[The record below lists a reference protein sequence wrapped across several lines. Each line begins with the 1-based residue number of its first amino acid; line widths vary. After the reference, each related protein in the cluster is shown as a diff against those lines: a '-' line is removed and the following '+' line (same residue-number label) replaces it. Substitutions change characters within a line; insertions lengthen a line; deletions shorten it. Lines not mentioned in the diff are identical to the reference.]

1 VAPTV
6 VSPERLEEKFRRLG
20 EYLAVLRQLRDV
32 PAQALLG
39 DLVRMGSVKYYLQV
53 SIESCID
60 VAQHVIASEGF
71 RPPQDYA
78 DTFTVLAERGILEQD
93 FAERLRR
100 MAKFRNRLVHLYGE
114 IDDRQVVGMLG
125 GDLGDFDRFR
135 QKILALLK

>member
-1 VAPTV
+1 M

-20 EYLAVLRQLRDV
+20 EYLAVLRELRND
-32 PAQALLG
+32 PAQALVG

-71 RPPQDYA
+71 RPPNDYA
-78 DTFTVLAERGILEQD
+78 DTFSVLAERGILEHD

-100 MAKFRNRLVHLYGE
+100 MAKFRNRLVHLYGT
-114 IDDRQVVGMLG
+114 IDDGQVVDVLRK
-125 GDLGDFDRFR
+125 DLGDFDHFR
-135 QKILALLK
+135 ERILALLK

>member
-1 VAPTV
+1 M
-6 VSPERLEEKFRRLG
+6 VSPERLEEKFRRLA
-20 EYLAVLRQLRDV
+20 EYLGVLRELRSM
-32 PAQALLG
+32 PAQELVG

-60 VAQHVIASEGF
+60 AAQHVIASEGF
-71 RPPQDYA
+71 RPPNDYA

-114 IDDRQVVGMLG
+114 IDDQHVVRVLVE
-125 GDLGDFDRFR
+125 DLGDFDLFR
-135 QKILALLK
+135 ELILAILK

>member
-1 VAPTV
+1 VQAV

-20 EYLAVLRQLRDV
+20 EFLAVLRELRSV
-32 PAQALLG
+32 PAEALPG

-71 RPPQDYA
+71 RPPKDYA
-78 DTFTVLAERGILEQD
+78 DTFTVLAERGILEQE

-114 IDDRQVVGMLG
+114 VDDQHVVRVLAE
-125 GDLGDFDRFR
+125 DLGDFDLFR
-135 QKILALLK
+135 ERILAMLK

>member
-1 VAPTV
+1 V
-6 VSPERLEEKFRRLG
+6 VSPDRIEEKFRHLG
-20 EYLAVLRQLRDV
+20 EYLAVLRELRGV
-32 PAQALLG
+32 PARELLG
-39 DLVRMGSVKYYLQV
+39 DPIRLGSIKYYLQV

-71 RPPQDYA
+71 RPPNDYA

-114 IDDRQVVGMLG
+114 IDNRQMLRVLG
-125 GDLGDFDRFR
+125 EDLGDFELFR
-135 QKILALLK
+135 ERILAMLK

>member
-1 VAPTV
+1 VQAV

-20 EYLAVLRQLRDV
+20 EFLAVLRELRSI
-32 PAQALLG
+32 PAEALPG

-71 RPPQDYA
+71 RPPKDYA
-78 DTFTVLAERGILEQD
+78 DTFTVLAERGILEQE

-114 IDDRQVVGMLG
+114 VDDQHVVRVLAE
-125 GDLGDFDRFR
+125 DLGDFDLFR
-135 QKILALLK
+135 ERILAMLK

>member
-1 VAPTV
+1 M

-20 EYLAVLRQLRDV
+20 EFLAVLRELRSI
-32 PAQALLG
+32 PAEALPG

-71 RPPQDYA
+71 RPPKDYA
-78 DTFTVLAERGILEQD
+78 DTFTVLAERGILEQE

-114 IDDRQVVGMLG
+114 VDDQHVVRVLAE
-125 GDLGDFDRFR
+125 DLGDFDLFR
-135 QKILALLK
+135 ERILAMLK

>member
-1 VAPTV
+1 MQAV

-20 EYLAVLRQLRDV
+20 EFLAVLRELRSV
-32 PAQALLG
+32 PAEALPG

-71 RPPQDYA
+71 RPPKDYA
-78 DTFTVLAERGILEQD
+78 DTFTVLAERGILEQE

-114 IDDRQVVGMLG
+114 VDDQHVVRVLAE
-125 GDLGDFDRFR
+125 DLGDFDLFR
-135 QKILALLK
+135 ERILAMLK

>member
-1 VAPTV
+1 V

-20 EYLAVLRQLRDV
+20 EFLAVLRELRSV
-32 PAQALLG
+32 PAEALPG

-71 RPPQDYA
+71 RPPKDYA
-78 DTFTVLAERGILEQD
+78 DTFTVLAERGILEQE

-114 IDDRQVVGMLG
+114 VDDQHVVRVLAE
-125 GDLGDFDRFR
+125 DLGDFDLFR
-135 QKILALLK
+135 ERILAMLK

>member
-1 VAPTV
+1 VQAV

-20 EYLAVLRQLRDV
+20 EFLAVLRELRSV
-32 PAQALLG
+32 PAEALPG

-71 RPPQDYA
+71 RPPKDYA
-78 DTFTVLAERGILEQD
+78 DTFTVLAERGILEQE

-114 IDDRQVVGMLG
+114 VDDRHVVRVLAE
-125 GDLGDFDRFR
+125 DLGDFDLFR
-135 QKILALLK
+135 ERILAMLK

>member
-1 VAPTV
+1 MQAV

-20 EYLAVLRQLRDV
+20 EFLAVLRELRSV
-32 PAQALLG
+32 PAEALPG

-71 RPPQDYA
+71 RPPKDYA
-78 DTFTVLAERGILEQD
+78 DTFTVLAERGILEQE
-93 FAERLRR
+93 FADRLRR

-114 IDDRQVVGMLG
+114 VDDQHVVRVLAE
-125 GDLGDFDRFR
+125 DLGDFDLFR
-135 QKILALLK
+135 ERILAMLK

>member
-1 VAPTV
+1 MQAV

-20 EYLAVLRQLRDV
+20 EYLAVLRELRSV
-32 PAQALLG
+32 PAQALVG

-71 RPPQDYA
+71 RPPSDYA

-114 IDDRQVVGMLG
+114 IDDRQVVKVLG
-125 GDLGDFDRFR
+125 EDLGDFDRFR
-135 QKILALLK
+135 ERILAMLK

>member
-1 VAPTV
+1 M

-20 EYLAVLRQLRDV
+20 EFLAVLRELRSL
-32 PAQALLG
+32 PAEALPG

-71 RPPQDYA
+71 RPPKDYA
-78 DTFTVLAERGILEQD
+78 DTFTVLAERGILEQE

-114 IDDRQVVGMLG
+114 VDDQHVVRVLAE
-125 GDLGDFDRFR
+125 DLGDFDLFR
-135 QKILALLK
+135 ERILAMLK

>member
-1 VAPTV
+1 MQAV
-6 VSPERLEEKFRRLG
+6 VSPERLEEKFRRLAG
-20 EYLAVLRQLRDV
+20 YLAVLRELRSV
-32 PAQALLG
+32 PAEALPG

-71 RPPQDYA
+71 RPPKDYA
-78 DTFTVLAERGILEQD
+78 DTFTVLAERGILEQE

-114 IDDRQVVGMLG
+114 VDDQHVVRVLAE
-125 GDLGDFDRFR
+125 DLGDFDLFR
-135 QKILALLK
+135 ERILAMLK

>member
-1 VAPTV
+1 M

-20 EYLAVLRQLRDV
+20 EYLAVLRELRND
-32 PAQALLG
+32 PAQALVG

-71 RPPQDYA
+71 RPPNDYA
-78 DTFTVLAERGILEQD
+78 DTFTVLAERGILEHD

-114 IDDRQVVGMLG
+114 IDVQHVVRVLVE
-125 GDLGDFDRFR
+125 DLGDFDLFR
-135 QKILALLK
+135 DLILAILK

>member
-1 VAPTV
+1 M

-20 EYLAVLRQLRDV
+20 EFLAVLRELRSV
-32 PAQALLG
+32 PAEALPG

-71 RPPQDYA
+71 RPPKDYA
-78 DTFTVLAERGILEQD
+78 DTFTVLAERGILEQE

-114 IDDRQVVGMLG
+114 VDDQHVVRVLAE
-125 GDLGDFDRFR
+125 DLGDFDLFR
-135 QKILALLK
+135 ERILAMLK

>member
-1 VAPTV
+1 VQAV

-20 EYLAVLRQLRDV
+20 EFLAVLRELRSL
-32 PAQALLG
+32 PAEALPG

-71 RPPQDYA
+71 RPPKDYA
-78 DTFTVLAERGILEQD
+78 DTFTVLAERGILEQE

-114 IDDRQVVGMLG
+114 VDDQHVVRVLAE
-125 GDLGDFDRFR
+125 DLGDFDLFR
-135 QKILALLK
+135 ERILAMLK

>member
-1 VAPTV
+1 M

-71 RPPQDYA
+71 RPPHDYA